1 MANIFVVED
10 DPASRDYLRTVL
22 GHFGHTVTEA
32 ADGAEALS
40 KIAHLNPDLVISDI
54 LMPTMDGYEFV
65 RRLRQSPALAHTRVI
80 FYSATYHHS
89 EAAALARSC
98 GALRVIA
105 KPADPQELN
114 GVVEE
119 VLKQSVTAVSSNEE
133 VSSGASLQRI
143 SGRLAARFTELKAV
157 RGRLSALIELG
168 KDLSSQ
174 TDPSRLAET
183 FCKGARYVLGAK
195 CAVVVTLSAE
205 DRTPCFAT
213 SGFLPEFKPR
223 ITTQEV
229 ASMLFELVGENKNSV
244 CCDHTSSAV
253 RKLQALADAGPIR
266 SLLVTRLSGTGSKLY
281 GVFAAAN
288 KLGIEQFDA
297 EEEDLANTVS
307 GQFAVAYENLG
318 RQHDL
323 MVAEEK
329 YRTIFENA
337 VEGMFQALPGGVYTA
352 ANPALAKIFGFA
364 SPQELMATTT
374 AQQQY
379 VRRDVRE
386 AMIMRLTAIG
396 EVAGFEYEAYRKDGS
411 KIWVSKSVR
420 AVPDASGS
428 VLHYEGS
435 VQDVTARKRME
446 AKVRILLDSTPDAMV
461 IVGGNG
467 KIAVVNNQVA
477 KVFGYTPEELVG
489 QESEILVPERFRAN
503 NPICRSPKAS
513 NSGSV
518 INGLDLYARRKDGT
532 EFPVDISTSAVETDE
547 GVLQAAAIRDISERR
562 LLEEQFRQA
571 QKMEAV
577 GRLAGGVA
585 HDFNNLLM
593 IISSYGQLMLDQN
606 SLTDSAQKHIK
617 QILGAAERA
626 AAVTKQLLAF
636 SRRRQP
642 ATTVLDLNV
651 VVQDLAK
658 MLPRLLGEDIQMS
671 IEPASERSTVKADLT
686 YLDQII
692 MNLAVNARDAMPK
705 GGRLR
710 IKTAN
715 IDADSPYAAAHP
727 PLTPGK
733 YAMISVTD
741 NGTGMD
747 QETKSHI
754 FEPFFTTKEPGKGT
768 GLGLATVYGIVQQ
781 SGGCILVESTLGA
794 GTTFE
799 VYLPRIAAA
808 LSKDSA
814 GAVVSKVQARGET
827 ILLVEDEAGLR
838 AAATEYLG
846 LKGYT
851 VLPASG
857 GPEALR
863 IAENHQ
869 DPIAVLVTDVIM
881 PEMGGIELAKRLLQ
895 LRPALMVVYMS
906 GYSNQ
911 ELPEREDI
919 VVLQKPFALSVLD
932 ESLRRLLAKQTAK
945 QSAAHA

>member
-1 MANIFVVED
+1 
-10 DPASRDYLRTVL
+10 
-22 GHFGHTVTEA
+22 
-32 ADGAEALS
+32 
-40 KIAHLNPDLVISDI
+40 
-54 LMPTMDGYEFV
+54 
-65 RRLRQSPALAHTRVI
+65 
-80 FYSATYHHS
+80 
-89 EAAALARSC
+89 
-98 GALRVIA
+98 
-105 KPADPQELN
+105 
-114 GVVEE
+114 
-119 VLKQSVTAVSSNEE
+119 
-133 VSSGASLQRI
+133 
-143 SGRLAARFTELKAV
+143 
-157 RGRLSALIELG
+157 
-168 KDLSSQ
+168 
-174 TDPSRLAET
+174 
-183 FCKGARYVLGAK
+183 
-195 CAVVVTLSAE
+195 
-205 DRTPCFAT
+205 
-213 SGFLPEFKPR
+213 
-223 ITTQEV
+223 
-229 ASMLFELVGENKNSV
+229 
-244 CCDHTSSAV
+244 
-253 RKLQALADAGPIR
+253 
-266 SLLVTRLSGTGSKLY
+266 
-281 GVFAAAN
+281 
-288 KLGIEQFDA
+288 
-297 EEEDLANTVS
+297 
-307 GQFAVAYENLG
+307 
-318 RQHDL
+318 
-323 MVAEEK
+323 
-329 YRTIFENA
+329 ENA

-503 NPICRSPKAS
+503 NPICRSPKAF

-617 QILGAAERA
+617 QILGAAERT